1 MSKPPGDQRFRIAA
15 LVSLVFLAGLMALA
29 QQPQPTPEPPPTG
42 AQGQNE
48 PVDIGEQTT
57 FKVSVDVVNILF
69 NVKDKRGALI
79 PELRKEDFALT
90 EDGAK
95 QTIKFFASESN
106 LPLTLGI
113 LLDTSGSQARVLPM
127 EQEIGASFLKQV
139 IRSKD
144 LAFLINFDVNVELLQ
159 DFTSS
164 TAELRRALQSAR
176 INTGGGTGS
185 SIPGIGQGPVPIE
198 HVRSTA
204 LYDAIY
210 LAATE
215 KLAREVGRKAM
226 IVLTDGMDYGSKVDI
241 KQAIEAAQKADA
253 IVYILLAADPPFY
266 GSAGSGGGYH
276 GEGEMKKLAQET
288 GGRVID
294 VGDRQARIKE
304 AFDQVA
310 NELRS
315 QYSIGYTPTNAT
327 RDGSFRKIE
336 IKTKA
341 GKVQAR
347 RGYYALAR

>member
-1 MSKPPGDQRFRIAA
+1 MAIMVLLVMTGLAAATQPWQANPAAQTPG
-15 LVSLVFLAGLMALA
+15 
-29 QQPQPTPEPPPTG
+29 QPTP
-42 AQGQNE
+42 ANQGQGQE
-48 PVDIGEQTT
+48 QPVDIGQDTT

-79 PELRKEDFALT
+79 PNLNKEDFNIT

-95 QTIKFFASESN
+95 QTIKFFARESN

-127 EQEIGASFLKQV
+127 EQQMGSGFLQEV
-139 IRSKD
+139 MREKD
-144 LAFLINFDVNVELLQ
+144 LAFVINFDVNVELLQ

-185 SIPGIGQGPVPIE
+185 NLPGVGQGPVPIE

-210 LAATE
+210 LSATE
-215 KLAREVGRKAM
+215 KLSREVGRKAM
-226 IVLTDGMDYGSKVDI
+226 IVLTDGMDYGSKVSI
-241 KQAIEAAQKADA
+241 GEAIEAAQKADS
-253 IVYILLAADPPFY
+253 IVYVLLAADPPFY
-266 GSAGSGGGYH
+266 GSLGSGGGYH

-294 VGDRQARIKE
+294 VGDREARIKE
-304 AFDQVA
+304 AFDQIA

-315 QYSIGYTPTNAT
+315 QYSVGYTPTNAK
-327 RDGSFRKIE
+327 RDGTFRKID